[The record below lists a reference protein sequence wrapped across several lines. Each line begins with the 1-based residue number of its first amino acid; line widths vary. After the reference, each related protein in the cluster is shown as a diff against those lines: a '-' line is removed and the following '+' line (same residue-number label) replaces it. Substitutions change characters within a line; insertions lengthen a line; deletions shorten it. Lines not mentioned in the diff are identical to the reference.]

1 MRAVSLAFIAVP
13 AVLKLSADWIIVKT
27 KFEKNVKKNMTEKG
41 KKVEQYQWLLTFAC
55 ARQYC
60 TVPVSHASR
69 AMQNTLIVV
78 F

>member
-13 AVLKLSADWIIVKT
+13 AVLKLSADWIIVK
-27 KFEKNVKKNMTEKG
+27 KNIKKNMTEKG